1 MALLGAGIGA
11 PTTVMAQ
18 EPLTVIAGVGDG
30 TVAGQAFGPGDFSV
44 SVGDSVTFSIGSDE
58 PHTVTFG
65 AGPADVPP
73 PFWPIAGF
81 AQPSEEA
88 ASAPPPYDLGTAT
101 YDGSGFVNTG
111 FLVGKGSTATVQFEA
126 PGTFPFF
133 CSLHPGMA
141 GQVTVVED
149 GATTTPD
156 EAASAAAATSDALL
170 AQVEPLR
177 EERLAATSTTENDD
191 GSSTWNVF
199 VDAVT
204 AVDTQPGGGSG
215 YLELLE
221 FTPAQIEI
229 EPGDTIHWTAA
240 QVHTVTFMPEGTDA
254 EALFPSDEALLAPI
268 GGTTYDGTEVVH
280 SGILGFPTGPD
291 SPPVTEFSVTFP
303 TPGVYPFF
311 CALHAQLGQV
321 GVVTVTG
328 MFGWILQ
335 T

>member
-1 MALLGAGIGA
+1 
-11 PTTVMAQ
+11 
-18 EPLTVIAGVGDG
+18 
-30 TVAGQAFGPGDFSV
+30 
-44 SVGDSVTFSIGSDE
+44 VGDSVTFTIGSDE

-65 AGPADVPP
+65 EGPADVPP
-73 PFWPIAGF
+73 PFWPVAGF

-88 ASAPPPYDLGTAT
+88 AAAPPPFDLGTAT

-133 CSLHPGMA
+133 CALHPGMA
-141 GQVTVVED
+141 GQVTVIED
-149 GATTTPD
+149 GATTTPE
-156 EAASAAAATSDALL
+156 EAAAAAAATSDALL

-191 GSSTWNVF
+191 GTSTRNVF
-199 VDAVT
+199 VDAAT
-204 AVDTQPGGGSG
+204 EADTQPGGGSG

-229 EPGDTIHWTAA
+229 EAGDTVHWTASK
-240 QVHTVTFMPEGTDA
+240 VHTVTFTPEGTDPA
-254 EALFPSDEALLAPI
+254 AIFPSEDAILAPI
-268 GGTTYDGTEVVH
+268 GGSTYDGTEIVH

-311 CALHAQLGQV
+311 CALHAQLGQM
-321 GVVTVTG
+321 GVVTVTA
-328 MFGWILQ
+328 
-335 T
+335 